1 MSINYLTP
9 ETHSIE
15 LSSQGVLC
23 GSSQNAAFTNEG
35 YTSEETT
42 FEW

>member
-23 GSSQNAAFTNEG
+23 GSTQDVAFTNEG

>member
-9 ETHSIE
+9 ETHITE
-15 LSSQGVLC
+15 LSTEGVWC
-23 GSSQNAAFTNEG
+23 GSTQSGAFTNEG
-35 YTSEETT
+35 FTSEETT

>member
-9 ETHSIE
+9 ETHVLEFSIE
-15 LSSQGVLC
+15 GVLC
-23 GSSQNAAFTNEG
+23 GSTQNAAFTNEG
-35 YTSEETT
+35 FTSEETT